1 MPEARTTR
9 IAKRE
14 RQRAI
19 RELVARFPIASQ
31 QEFAELLGERGFDVT
46 QATVSRDIAELGLVK
61 VVRADRPFLLAIR
74 ERLSG
79 TVLFVGL
86 IVQAPGG

>member
-1 MPEARTTR
+1 
-9 IAKRE
+9 
-14 RQRAI
+14 
-19 RELVARFPIASQ
+19 VF
-31 QEFAELLGERGFDVT
+31 
-46 QATVSRDIAELGLVK
+46 
-61 VVRADRPFLLAIR
+61 RADRPFLIAIR